1 MNSEPCILAHRT
13 PTTYNSV
20 AHSTRSDSRRQH
32 DNRLSLAENSA
43 LNRLQITQRHSS
55 HDYNRLRIKSHQ
67 HERRF
72 FPTNTG
78 HKNRQLGG
86 SVMWNVHQQNDDTR
100 RGGPLCVRGEV
111 FQRTDAVL
119 PREIALEVG
128 LENLET
134 VAIHDVSTVSGNVE
148 AWRVRLVNDESV
160 GHNDKIEPAFSDNT
174 SLGTCTANLD
184 INSYIIDR
192 STCHSVYEH
201 FSSTSLK
208 NLFEHVDNRNILDLI
223 KETYFYNQL

>member
-1 MNSEPCILAHRT
+1 
-13 PTTYNSV
+13 
-20 AHSTRSDSRRQH
+20 
-32 DNRLSLAENSA
+32 
-43 LNRLQITQRHSS
+43 
-55 HDYNRLRIKSHQ
+55 
-67 HERRF
+67 
-72 FPTNTG
+72 
-78 HKNRQLGG
+78 
-86 SVMWNVHQQNDDTR
+86 
-100 RGGPLCVRGEV
+100 
-111 FQRTDAVL
+111 
-119 PREIALEVG
+119 
-128 LENLET
+128 
-134 VAIHDVSTVSGNVE
+134 
-148 AWRVRLVNDESV
+148 VRLVNDESV